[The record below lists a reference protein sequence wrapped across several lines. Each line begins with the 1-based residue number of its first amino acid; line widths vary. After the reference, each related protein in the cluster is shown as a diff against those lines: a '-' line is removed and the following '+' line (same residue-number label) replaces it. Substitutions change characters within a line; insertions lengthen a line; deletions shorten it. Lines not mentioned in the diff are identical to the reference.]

1 MSCFWGALSAGGQGG
16 RLERV
21 ECQQA
26 PGQDQVASELC
37 GTEGHH
43 SCSSGPSVVVSGGRF
58 VWCCEVGWGRG
69 SACGGSQSGEG
80 MSSAGEGSAR
90 GVHRGPH
97 ASSRPDPRPLAPAN
111 SRMSH
116 LQATH
121 PRQAELRA
129 APPCPAQRGKQ
140 QAARAVRSLVSRY
153 ASRCASSQLAQGAGG
168 AGRVQWVASLRP
180 ASSGSAGRASAAAP
194 RPADWLISS
203 QRPRSRPPRER
214 IDRDREEVCLS
225 FCQKVGEALRTLC
238 S

>member
-97 ASSRPDPRPLAPAN
+97 ASSRPDPRPLAHAN

-129 APPCPAQRGKQ
+129 APPPPSSAGEAAGSPGGAVTCQPLRQPLRQQSARPGCWGGGASAVGRVAAPCVVRQRGQ
-140 QAARAVRSLVSRY
+140 SVRSGPST
-153 ASRCASSQLAQGAGG
+153 G
-168 AGRVQWVASLRP
+168 
-180 ASSGSAGRASAAAP
+180 
-194 RPADWLISS
+194 
-203 QRPRSRPPRER
+203 
-214 IDRDREEVCLS
+214 
-225 FCQKVGEALRTLC
+225 
-238 S
+238 

>member
-1 MSCFWGALSAGGQGG
+1 M
-16 RLERV
+16 

-121 PRQAELRA
+121 PRQAELWA
-129 APPCPAQRGKQ
+129 APPAPAQLSGGSSRQPCGHLPATTPAVAPAVRSPGALGARGERSGSRRCALRR
-140 QAARAVRSLVSRY
+140 QAARAE
-153 ASRCASSQLAQGAGG
+153 
-168 AGRVQWVASLRP
+168 RP
-180 ASSGSAGRASAAAP
+180 Q
-194 RPADWLISS
+194 RPLDWLISS

-225 FCQKVGEALRTLC
+225 FCRKVGEALRTLC